1 MKVYIVT
8 REWKYRQACSYG
20 DHGTYYETETDVVGA
35 YDTEEKAKKKIE
47 ELEKENTF
55 DPEDVRYWWE
65 ECEVE

>member
-47 ELEKENTF
+47 NKIINNVVAIRTS
-55 DPEDVRYWWE
+55 V
-65 ECEVE
+65 